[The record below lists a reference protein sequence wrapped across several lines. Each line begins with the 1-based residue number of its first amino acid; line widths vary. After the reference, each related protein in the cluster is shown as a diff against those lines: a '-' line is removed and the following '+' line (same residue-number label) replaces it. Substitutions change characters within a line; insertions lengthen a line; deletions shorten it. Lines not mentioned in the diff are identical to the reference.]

1 MQAMAGQ
8 AQDEGLVD
16 IILVDLNSKE
26 IPLRVSAHELIVEMR
41 ELLNEHIYTCFF
53 TNYVLEHNGQKL
65 NEFSEL
71 AELDLEENNMIFMR
85 PGKSFRFA

>member
-1 MQAMAGQ
+1 
-8 AQDEGLVD
+8 
-16 IILVDLNSKE
+16 
-26 IPLRVSAHELIVEMR
+26 MR

-71 AELDLEENNMIFMR
+71 AELDLETNNYIIMR
-85 PGKSFRFA
+85 PEKYNSRSARTHIKRVVDILENPCVLSNHS

>member
-1 MQAMAGQ
+1 M
-8 AQDEGLVD
+8 ELTV
-16 IILVDLNSKE
+16 IK
-26 IPLRVSAHELIVEMR
+26 VSTHELIVEMR

-71 AELDLEENNMIFMR
+71 AELDLETNNYIIMR
-85 PGKSFRFA
+85 PGNHI